1 MGEGHSANGQTIC
14 CTGVD
19 SVTEPVGA
27 ANDENK
33 PSGGLLQS
41 LREVDGEANGGVFG
55 TLFVE

>member
-14 CTGVD
+14 RAGVD
-19 SVTEPVGA
+19 SVTEPVRA

-41 LREVDGEANGGVFG
+41 LREVDGEADGGVFG